1 MIDLQTVKQGDH
13 IFSITDEARKITTA
27 FDFLKIGLDKNEA
40 VMLISELDKDMVR
53 ETISREWHVEIDSL
67 EANRHIILKTPEEVL
82 FGDGAFQ
89 TNSGP
94 SSFWEDWANS
104 SLENGKVGLR
114 IFIDVSP
121 MINAGLENQVLKFES
136 TLEKK
141 FDFPCTI
148 VCAYSP
154 ENMQKFG
161 SHGVEILKNHHNVI
175 WYDKDDNLSSG
186 EVEGKR
192 TCKTCGK
199 KFETNSD
206 ELYCS
211 FECAY
216 NFSK

>member
-1 MIDLQTVKQGDH
+1 MINLQTVKQGDH
-13 IFSITDEARKITTA
+13 ILSITDEAKKITTA
-27 FDFLKIGLDKNEA
+27 FDFLKIGFDNNEA
-40 VMLISELDKDMVR
+40 IMLISELDKDMVR
-53 ETISREWHVEIDSL
+53 ETISKEWNVEIDSL
-67 EANRHIILKTPEEVL
+67 EANRHIIIKTPEEVL
-82 FGDGAFQ
+82 FADGNFSR
-89 TNSGP
+89 NSS
-94 SSFWEDWANS
+94 SSFWEDWANL
-104 SLENGKVGLR
+104 SLENDKDGLR

-121 MINAGLENQVLKFES
+121 MIEAGLENQVLKFES

-154 ENMQKFG
+154 ENMKKFE

-175 WYDKDDNLSSG
+175 WYDKDDNLSAR

-192 TCKTCGK
+192 ICKTCRK
-199 KFETNSD
+199 EFETNSD

-216 NFSK
+216 DIVK